1 MTRVL
6 RLLETLAI
14 GGGSLFPITH
24 TRGDLRGAVALA
36 IFCGLAGCQDRVAEP
51 KAAKVMDNKIITLAD
66 RNSGYSAGPEQ
77 WKEFLACW
85 SRAELERHRD
95 LLRETP
101 DMPHL
106 PLLGKSSVDSPHQ
119 SIDDISASTDKL
131 EKSLGVPLPRSY
143 RDFLLAHNPPVLRPQ
158 AVAWGTTLLGMYAP
172 SQVGRVRLLD
182 PEGAK
187 LAERYPIEKPDQEY
201 FVYGAR
207 QDDAHARTRYIPD
220 AIVVGRYG
228 SSSYELILL
237 YPQVRTA
244 DGEMEA
250 AIHYHSGEFRAPSF
264 AELMRQLSILETK
277 AVDHVPPYPQTMLKG
292 TCADKLPMVNVWWE

>member
-1 MTRVL
+1 MITTSGAPIGARA
-6 RLLETLAI
+6 RDAI
-14 GGGSLFPITH
+14 SVGL
-24 TRGDLRGAVALA
+24 ALA
-36 IFCGLAGCQDRVAEP
+36 IVCGLSGCHDRLAEREGA
-51 KAAKVMDNKIITLAD
+51 KAMDNKTITLAD

-77 WKEFLACW
+77 WKEFLSCW
-85 SRAELERHRD
+85 SRAELERHQG
-95 LLRETP
+95 LLKETP
-101 DMPHL
+101 DLPHL
-106 PLLGKSSVDSPHQ
+106 PLLGKYAGDSPHQ
-119 SIDDISASTDKL
+119 SIDDVSASIDKL
-131 EKSLGVPLPRSY
+131 EKSLGVPLPKSY
-143 RDFLLAHNPPVLRPQ
+143 KDFLFAHQPPFLQPQ
-158 AVAWGTTLLGMYAP
+158 AVPWGTALVGMYAP

-187 LAERYPIEKPDQEY
+187 LAEQYPIERPDQEY
-201 FVYGAR
+201 FVYGTK
-207 QDDAHARTRYIPD
+207 QGGAHARTRYIPD
-220 AIVVGRYG
+220 AIVVGKYG

-250 AIHYHSGEFRAPSF
+250 ALHYHSGEFRAPSF